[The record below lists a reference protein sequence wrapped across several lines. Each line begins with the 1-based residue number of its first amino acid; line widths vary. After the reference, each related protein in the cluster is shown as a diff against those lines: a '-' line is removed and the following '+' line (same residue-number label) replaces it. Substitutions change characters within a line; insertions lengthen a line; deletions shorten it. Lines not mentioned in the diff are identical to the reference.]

1 MLATQRGIDVAYRL
15 HVAHICLTGVH
26 AYKGDRLMEYVTQG

>member
-1 MLATQRGIDVAYRL
+1 
-15 HVAHICLTGVH
+15 VAHICLTGVH